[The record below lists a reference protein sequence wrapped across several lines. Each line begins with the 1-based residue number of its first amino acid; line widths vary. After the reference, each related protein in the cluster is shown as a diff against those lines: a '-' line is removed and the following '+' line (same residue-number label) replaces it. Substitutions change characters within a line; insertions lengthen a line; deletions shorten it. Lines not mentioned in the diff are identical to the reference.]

1 MSEENLRVKRIIS
14 GKGKGYVLYWVLEAF
29 RVSFNPSLCFA
40 ISLANKLHLPLI
52 VLVVIDFTFPALNS
66 RSFKFFVEGLQDFQR
81 GLTKRKISFH
91 LRIGSFKEIISKY
104 YGDAGFIVTDVS
116 YLPDVKNRQEEVYS
130 LSDAEIY
137 EVDSNLLVPVWIA
150 SNKRELGAYTFRPKI
165 MKVCRNFMKFE
176 EVDYR
181 GSNSENVVELS
192 FDELMKRAAERFG
205 EVLPETRL
213 KGGEGEAKRILKQF
227 LNEKFHR
234 FAEFRSNPAE
244 DVESKL
250 SPYLH
255 FGHISPL
262 EILKEAA
269 KIDCDPENFD
279 ALFEQLIVRRE
290 LAHNFTY
297 YSENLENISDFLPEW
312 AYGSLKMHSKDHR
325 PYLYSLDELENARTH
340 DPYWNAAQKELIHSG
355 KIHNYMRMYWG
366 KKIIEWTEN
375 PEMAYNIMCHLNNK
389 YALDGWDPNSY
400 AGIGWCFG
408 LHDRPF
414 RERPVFGK
422 VRYMSEKGLVAK
434 FEMEKYLKR
443 ISLLGESNG

>member
-1 MSEENLRVKRIIS
+1 MSAENLRVRKVS
-14 GKGKGYVLYWVLEAF
+14 SAKGGRYVLYLALGAF
-29 RVSFNPSLCFA
+29 RVSYNPSLCFA

-52 VLVVIDFTFPALNS
+52 VLVVIDFSFPTLNG
-66 RSFKFFVEGLQDFQR
+66 RNFKFFIEGLQDFQQ
-81 GLTKRKISFH
+81 GLTEKKIGFH
-91 LRIGSFKEIISKY
+91 LMIGSIKEIFSKY

-116 YLPDVKNRQEEVYS
+116 YLPEIRNRQKEIYS

-150 SNKRELGAYTFRPKI
+150 SNKRELGAYTLRPKI
-165 MKVCRNFMKFE
+165 MKIYRNFMKFE

-181 GSNSENVVELS
+181 GSNSEDVVELS
-192 FDELMKRAAERFG
+192 FDELMKKVAERFG
-205 EVLPETRL
+205 EVLPETPL
-213 KGGEGEAKRILKQF
+213 KGGEVEAKRILRHF

-234 FAEFRSNPAE
+234 YAELRSNPAE

-255 FGHISPL
+255 FGCISPL

-269 KIDCDPENFD
+269 KIDCDPKNFD
-279 ALFEQLIVRRE
+279 VLFEQIIVRRE

-297 YSENLENISDFLPEW
+297 YSYKLVNISDFLPEW
-312 AYGSLKMHSKDHR
+312 AYQSLKMHSKDHR
-325 PYLYSLDELENARTH
+325 PYLYSLEEFENARTH
-340 DPYWNAAQKELIHSG
+340 DPYWNAAQKELIYSG

-366 KKIIEWTEN
+366 KKIIEWTES
-375 PEMAYNIMCHLNNK
+375 PEIAYNIMCYLNNK

-422 VRYMSEKGLVAK
+422 VRYMSEKGLLAK
-434 FEMEKYLKR
+434 FEMEKYLQR
-443 ISLLGESNG
+443 ISLLGG